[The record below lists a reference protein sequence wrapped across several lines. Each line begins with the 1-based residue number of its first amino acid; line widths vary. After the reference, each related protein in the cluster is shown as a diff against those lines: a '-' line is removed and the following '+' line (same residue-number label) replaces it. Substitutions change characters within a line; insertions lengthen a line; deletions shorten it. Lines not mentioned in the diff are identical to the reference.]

1 MPEKGGQR
9 LGTELSRFK
18 VRFVMEGIGK
28 AEGELN
34 RLKAPLTVEALLSAL
49 PISGVASVWQ
59 GKEVYFTVGI
69 KKGLENPVKEIE
81 VGDIA
86 YWPLGDALCIFFG
99 KIEPYSEVNPVG
111 KIIKGLE
118 LFSQVRQG
126 TKIRVGRI

>member
-1 MPEKGGQR
+1 
-9 LGTELSRFK
+9 
-18 VRFVMEGIGK
+18 
-28 AEGELN
+28 
-34 RLKAPLTVEALLSAL
+34 
-49 PISGVASVWQ
+49 
-59 GKEVYFTVGI
+59 FTVGI